1 MLEKSHGRAPVKGP
15 MLPKGRQV
23 GVMQGLAQYASN
35 GSMGDNAR
43 AVSWLCSCIAGLPLL
58 KALSRDVGD
67 E

>member
-1 MLEKSHGRAPVKGP
+1 
-15 MLPKGRQV
+15 MLPNGRRAGATQA
-23 GVMQGLAQYASN
+23 LARQASN
-35 GSMGDNAR
+35 GPMGDNAR